1 MNKFFSLAVA
11 GLAMATVAGCGG
23 LQLQRAE
30 RAAPQGSQ
38 FDKAMAADY
47 VVLSK
52 SEWGQGD
59 YRDSDIFAGRAMSAA
74 AGQSPAPEEISARR
88 LPSDTVGE
96 LTAARG
102 RLTAAYAAGA
112 KEKMPDASAHAQAYF
127 ECWME
132 QQEENWPFQKHHVK
146 MCKDGF
152 LDCMAKI
159 EAALAPAPRGAPNL
173 VFFDWDK
180 YNLTKDAM
188 TIVQNFA
195 ASAKSGSFSK
205 IMATGHAD
213 TSGPAD
219 YNLGLS
225 KRRAATVKAAL
236 VKLGIPE
243 GKIETAGKGETQPL
257 VPTKDGVREPQ
268 NRRVEMVIQ
277 K

>member
-11 GLAMATVAGCGG
+11 GLAAATVAGCGG
-23 LQLQRAE
+23 LQLQKAE
-30 RAAPQGSQ
+30 KVAPQGSQ
-38 FDKAMAADY
+38 FDKTMAADY
-47 VVLSK
+47 LALSK
-52 SEWGQGD
+52 SEYGQGD

-74 AGQSPAPEEISARR
+74 AGSSPAPEEVSARK

-112 KEKMPDASAHAQAYF
+112 KEKMPDASAHAQAYY

-159 EAALAPAPRGAPNL
+159 EAALAGAPRAGGFL

-180 YNLTKDAM
+180 SSLTKEG
-188 TIVQNFA
+188 TSIVQNVA
-195 ASAKSGSFSK
+195 ATAKSANFSK

-213 TSGPAD
+213 TSGSAQ

-225 KRRAATVKAAL
+225 ARRAATVKAAL
-236 VKLGIPE
+236 IKMGLSGD
-243 GKIETAGKGETQPL
+243 KIVTAGKGETQPL

-268 NRRVEMVIQ
+268 NRRVEIVIE